1 MEAQQQQQQQQQAA
15 AAKSAPEEGN
25 DGLPEMRSVRS
36 LPTIASA
43 DLTTPRNLIEVSAWM
58 RHHAEGHL
66 GQAAGSQI
74 ISLPGKG
81 SLGAPL
87 AGKALSGKALSGK
100 MLSGKSS
107 LSGRASA
114 ISNKDSMLS
123 NRDSVLSKKGSLLS
137 NRASSVPSIISRGSN
152 SNTARCAPRVA
163 CSSLT
168 WRIEATAV
176 QASTSAAPTQHK
188 QAQAIEVLY
197 LDDAPTTR
205 KSSEKLYVTCT
216 TPHDR
221 RAASWHL
228 CVMRLAR
235 VIE

>member
-1 MEAQQQQQQQQQAA
+1 MGSSPTGWSAAVEAQQQQQQAA
-15 AAKSAPEEGN
+15 AGAESAPEEGN
-25 DGLPEMRSVRS
+25 GLPEMRSVRS

-58 RHHAEGHL
+58 RQHAEGHL
-66 GQAAGSQI
+66 GRAAGSQI

-114 ISNKDSMLS
+114 LSNKDSMLS
-123 NRDSVLSKKGSLLS
+123 NRDSILSKKGSLLS
-137 NRASSVPSIISRGSN
+137 NRASSVPSIVSRGSN
-152 SNTARCAPRVA
+152 PNTARCAPRVA

-168 WRIEATAV
+168 WRIGATAV
-176 QASTSAAPTQHK
+176 QASTSALPTQHE
-188 QAQAIEVLY
+188 QAIG
-197 LDDAPTTR
+197 
-205 KSSEKLYVTCT
+205 
-216 TPHDR
+216 H
-221 RAASWHL
+221 
-228 CVMRLAR
+228 
-235 VIE
+235 